1 MHHTRGRCTNLT
13 DRPARCEPEGFGIDT
28 QYTTEIDRGSDCE
41 CGVNREQQRLDR
53 IAKEGSDRYAPK
65 EAEVSKRP
73 PEEE

>member
-1 MHHTRGRCTNLT
+1 M
-13 DRPARCEPEGFGIDT
+13 GFGIDT

>member
-1 MHHTRGRCTNLT
+1 MRFRGQVLGAKLIQLCLI
-13 DRPARCEPEGFGIDT
+13 PHARVVMC
-28 QYTTEIDRGSDCE
+28 
-41 CGVNREQQRLDR
+41 REQQRLDR